1 MIFMMNESFNA
12 ARGFVGGATFFPHG
26 VLPRRDVF
34 QCRTRLC
41 GWCNSYGS
49 IPIRVTHDSFN
60 AARGFVGG
68 AARHL
73 SGKRSPSNGFNAAR
87 SMICGATSRS
97 SSMRAQ
103 RCGFNAAR
111 SIVCGATARSS
122 ACSAGR
128 KVSMPHAALYVVQP
142 SSSTSASIQLTC
154 FNAARSMICGATT
167 RTSRITL
174 MRYCFN
180 AARSMICGATHLGY
194 CYTREYPQF
203 QCRTQHDMWCNVRLL
218 VSRIS

>member
-1 MIFMMNESFNA
+1 MMNESFNA

-111 SIVCGATARSS
+111 S
-122 ACSAGR
+122 
-128 KVSMPHAALYVVQP
+128 
-142 SSSTSASIQLTC
+142 
-154 FNAARSMICGATT
+154 MICGATT
-167 RTSRITL
+167 VFSATMETFLR
-174 MRYCFN
+174 FN

>member
-1 MIFMMNESFNA
+1 MMNESFNA

-111 SIVCGATARSS
+111 SIVCGATKFVNL
-122 ACSAGR
+122 CQHPIN
-128 KVSMPHAALYVVQP
+128 V
-142 SSSTSASIQLTC
+142 
-154 FNAARSMICGATT
+154 
-167 RTSRITL
+167 
-174 MRYCFN
+174 
-180 AARSMICGATHLGY
+180 
-194 CYTREYPQF
+194 F
-203 QCRTQHDMWCNVRLL
+203 QCRTQHDMWCNNGFLSNDGNLPAFQCRTQHDMWCNASRVLL
-218 VSRIS
+218 YPRISAVSMPHAA